1 MWINFFSKI
10 YLVNLAKRRDRLFET
25 AEHLEEYG
33 IPFSLFTAIEKPDG
47 AEGLRDTMNLIFDEA
62 IANNYPNILVL
73 EDDCEFVKEKYWVDE
88 TMNNVIE
95 QLPENYL
102 LCFLGCQITGDIN
115 GYHSPNLISANKVFS
130 THAVMYSLQG
140 IKEIISHGFGYPI
153 DNYYVDKIEP
163 MRRNYCV
170 YPLLASQRAGVS
182 DIGRSFID
190 WNPFIISRYEQ
201 RVIEYNQKNPNR

>member
-25 AEHLEEYG
+25 AEHLEKYE

-62 IANNYPNILVL
+62 IENNYPNILVL
-73 EDDCEFVKEKYWVDE
+73 EDDCEFIKEKIWVDE
-88 TMNNVIE
+88 TMNGVVE

-102 LCFLGCQITGDIN
+102 LCYLGGQATG
-115 GYHSPNLISANKVFS
+115 GYSGFYSGNLLPVTKYFA

-140 IKEIISHGFGYPI
+140 IKEIKARNLGYPI
-153 DNYYVDKIEP
+153 DNWLVDNIQTQG
-163 MRRNYCV
+163 RCYGIH
-170 YPLLASQRAGVS
+170 PLLASQRAGYS
-182 DIGRSFID
+182 DIGKAEINWF
-190 WNPFIISRYEQ
+190 PFIVPRHEQ
-201 RVIEYNQKNPNR
+201 KINELNARQ